1 MQADISTLYES
12 QLCTVHNFLCR
23 CTECTV
29 SKKES
34 QETFSIAYVR
44 RGNFEFKVFRN
55 DLDAHHGLFLV
66 CKPGYEHRVGHAHD
80 LPDECTIFSLPA
92 ENLDSFRSQTSE
104 FSWFFNNP
112 DIQSVLIKATP
123 QTEHLHHIIFRELAK
138 PRHDTLFIEQLVT
151 NLLLMVVSTGD
162 PQQMLPVLNYKQK
175 KFYLPVI
182 ESVKYY
188 INDRFTDDISLTDLA
203 GVSHLSPFHFSR
215 LFKQLTGVTP
225 YTYLLK
231 VRLAQATL
239 LIRNTHLPITD
250 IAFSCGFNSLE
261 HFSAS
266 YRNIYGKAPS
276 QLRL

>member
-1 MQADISTLYES
+1 MQADVVQLYKS
-12 QLCTVHNFLCR
+12 SLCTVHNFLCR
-23 CTECTV
+23 CTACTV
-29 SKKES
+29 SKREW

-44 RGNFEFKVFRN
+44 KGNFEFKVFRN

-66 CKPGYEHRVGHAHD
+66 CKPGYEHRVGHVHD

-92 ENLDSFRSQTSE
+92 ENLESFKGQTNE

-112 DIQSVLIKATP
+112 DIQSVLLKATP
-123 QTEHLHHIIFRELAK
+123 QTEYLHHVIFCELAK
-138 PRHDTLFIEQLVT
+138 SRHDSLLIEQLVT

-162 PQQMLPVLNYKQK
+162 PQVHPVLNYKQK
-175 KFYLPVI
+175 KFYLPII

-188 INDRFTDDISLTDLA
+188 INDRFTDDISLTELA
-203 GVSHLSPFHFSR
+203 GIGHLSPFHFSR

-225 YTYLLK
+225 YTYLLR
-231 VRLAQATL
+231 VRLTQATL
-239 LIRNTHLPITD
+239 QIRNTHLPITD

-266 YRNIYGKAPS
+266 YKNVYGKAPS
-276 QLRL
+276 QLRV